1 MEFIMKQKNPLFV
14 VSCNGDV
21 EEASDFLDAIIKK
34 YGLKPIMEAFNIV
47 IDFIIEN
54 MKGHQAFILIN
65 GFLEEFIKGL
75 ENILKMIDPLLA
87 FKLFKK

>member
-1 MEFIMKQKNPLFV
+1 MKQKNPLFV
-14 VSCNGDV
+14 VSGNGDV

-34 YGLKPIMEAFNIV
+34 YGLKPVLDVFNIV
-47 IDFIIEN
+47 IEFIIEN

-65 GFLEEFIKGL
+65 TFLEEFIEGL